1 MFVTVFDIQCPDKIE
16 NIYKGEHVLD
26 LIIEGRGTNELVEQN
41 RGLTKSLD
49 DLPIIGW

>member
-1 MFVTVFDIQCPDKIE
+1 LIGIQCPDKIE
-16 NIYKGEHVLD
+16 NIYKRWEHVLD

-41 RGLTKSLD
+41 CGLTKSLD